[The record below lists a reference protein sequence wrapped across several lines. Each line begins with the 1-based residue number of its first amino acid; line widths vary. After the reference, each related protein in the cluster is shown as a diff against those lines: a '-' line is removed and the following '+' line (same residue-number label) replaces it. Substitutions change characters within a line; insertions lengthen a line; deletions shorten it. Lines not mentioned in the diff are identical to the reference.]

1 MKLEMYA
8 LYRMIYECCGEDQDV
23 LENAEISKIAPN
35 KYHIAYKENNPYE
48 GISFDVEISII
59 PNPSPEV
66 LQHMSIAHYS
76 ITNSVYG
83 DDGEFDIEL

>member
-8 LYRMIYECCGEDQDV
+8 LYKMIYECCGEDQDV
-23 LENAEISKIAPN
+23 LENAKITEIGPNAYHVEHKITN
-35 KYHIAYKENNPYE
+35 QFE
-48 GISFDVEISII
+48 GVALDVAINITED
-59 PNPSPEV
+59 P
-66 LQHMSIAHYS
+66 MSHTRTAHYA